1 MLIILSIVLIIVG
14 LFLGILIGVL
24 GSFGDSEIPIK
35 EEKLVKRCLLF
46 NIASRCDKIILVC
59 CTPFGWLGISL
70 LFVCCFVFQHITG
83 IMFISSLSMM
93 DFLNKFEDKIYSL
106 ALLYLVPMFG
116 GYFIGYNYMNYLI
129 KQIEKEGYE
138 ERN

>member
-24 GSFGDSEIPIK
+24 GSFGDSETPVDK
-35 EEKLVKRCLLF
+35 EKLVKRCLLF

-59 CTPFGWLGISL
+59 CTPFGWLGIL
-70 LFVCCFVFQHITG
+70 FLFVCCFVFQHITG

-93 DFLNKFEDKIYSL
+93 EFLNKFEDKIYSL